1 MTIEELKK
9 LHYEVKP
16 CEEADIAYIEEQCGN
31 YDNTVVPPRPGAKA
45 EQIVR
50 KITDEDGNIIAG
62 CVLGISD
69 WDIAYLHLLWVD
81 ERCRRRGMGAALVRA
96 VEGEARERNCPL
108 IYLGTLDFQ
117 AKPFYEKQGYRLCG
131 TNENWPKGHCNHI
144 MMKRL
149 DSKPRQNSSCEGMG
163 RFEIKAGSEA
173 DADFIDQKL
182 GEYNAHFAPPENPD
196 KVIPL
201 SRKITDA
208 QGKLIAGIRAEVD
221 DWETAQVEGL
231 WVEEHYRGQ
240 GLGSF
245 LLHSFGQEAKEKGA
259 YLALADCC
267 DWSAG
272 VFFANGYEAWS
283 TVEDMPKGHSWHVF
297 RKPL

>member
-50 KITDEDGNIIAG
+50 KITDEDGNIISG

-69 WDIAYLHLLWVD
+69 WDIAYLDLLWVD
-81 ERCRRRGMGAALVRA
+81 ERCRGRGMGAALVRA

-108 IYLGTLDFQ
+108 IYLATHDFQ
-117 AKPFYEKQGYRLCG
+117 GKPFYEKQGYKLCG

-149 DSKPRQNSSCEGMG
+149 DSEPQQSGAADGME
-163 RFEIKAGSEA
+163 RFEIQAGNEA
-173 DADFIDQKL
+173 DADFIDEKL
-182 GEYNAHFAPPENPD
+182 GEYNSAFTPPEDPD
-196 KVIPL
+196 KEIPL

-208 QGKLIAGIRAEVD
+208 AGKLIAGIWAELDV
-221 DWETAQVEGL
+221 WETAQIEGL
-231 WVEEHYRGQ
+231 WVEEPYRRQ
-240 GLGSF
+240 GFGSF
-245 LLHSFGQEAKEKGA
+245 LLRSVEQEAKEKGA
-259 YLALADCC
+259 YLALANGC

-272 VFFANGYEAWS
+272 IFFANGYVACS